1 MTDTNTDAAE
11 TEPDAQDNTTTAE
24 AEPKVEPEPEIET
37 EGVSDL
43 TEMDPE
49 EMSIEE
55 LENQEWTLGAGP
67 TKDYINFR
75 GTVFLIEDPDDDTVL
90 NMMAQADTGET
101 SASDRMYDLCRSA
114 ITAPELTPERWR
126 DMRMSERIGLLTRVS
141 TAIGLND
148 MMDFP
153 EDGQPAQVES

>member
-126 DMRMSERIGLLTRVS
+126 GMRMSERIGLLTRVS

-153 EDGQPAQVES
+153 EDGQPVQVES